1 EYKYSIY
8 SLLCDAV
15 ALAGAHFVACLKL
28 CFCLYHLLLFKMRIA
43 ATDEVGLN
51 SDFKEAIAF
60 ALLAYWRWH
69 NFPSNLPKVTGAK
82 EEVLLGEIYL

>member
-1 EYKYSIY
+1 FKYFEYKYSIY

-43 ATDEVGLN
+43 VNPTFLTIVG
-51 SDFKEAIAF
+51 KI
-60 ALLAYWRWH
+60 LLA
-69 NFPSNLPKVTGAK
+69 FFTAF
-82 EEVLLGEIYL
+82 

>member
-1 EYKYSIY
+1 YFEYKYSIY

-43 ATDEVGLN
+43 GHKYSSLSLATVEQGEN
-51 SDFKEAIAF
+51 Q
-60 ALLAYWRWH
+60 
-69 NFPSNLPKVTGAK
+69 PK
-82 EEVLLGEIYL
+82 LLGMFFFD

>member
-1 EYKYSIY
+1 FKYFEYKYSIY

-43 ATDEVGLN
+43 GSKASYNTKSCLKAIGEREVFSVN
-51 SDFKEAIAF
+51 SKLTAD
-60 ALLAYWRWH
+60 
-69 NFPSNLPKVTGAK
+69 S
-82 EEVLLGEIYL
+82 